1 MCARAP
7 ALLATRARTQ
17 GPGRRPPYLSESA
30 GCHGRLW
37 AASRGV
43 RAAPE
48 AERLGGGGLAPQGPA
63 RLAIQ
68 PKCTRPV
75 CAHRTRAGCKWPAR
89 PWGGAG
95 DAEGWVVR
103 ADPVGCGGL
112 RRTGPRSCGR
122 PMRHALAANQQGAI
136 ERVTRRVLGPGSGE
150 GVGVRARSR
159 RCRRR
164 LRVRAQGCGRRQR
177 TAAPAASFPPPLA
190 RRACRARCCTWEG
203 AAGRR
208 VRRGQLGRRRQRRS
222 SEPAARAAAAT
233 VERTSRTA
241 HSPFH

>member
-1 MCARAP
+1 MGRLARRSRGP
-7 ALLATRARTQ
+7 GGRATWRGRSRASRARTARNSTEVHAPCVRAPNARGMQ
-17 GPGRRPPYLSESA
+17 VASPPVGQRGGRR
-30 GCHGRLW
+30 G
-37 AASRGV
+37 
-43 RAAPE
+43 
-48 AERLGGGGLAPQGPA
+48 
-63 RLAIQ
+63 
-68 PKCTRPV
+68 
-75 CAHRTRAGCKWPAR
+75 
-89 PWGGAG
+89 
-95 DAEGWVVR
+95 VVR